1 MDTRPR
7 ILFKKSYDLGYI
19 EWSEEGYLC
28 IMNCKVD
35 SLDLEEDHLGLEED
49 RLDLDLD
56 LVDFHLDFWEVW
68 LQVH

>member
-28 IMNCKVD
+28 IMNCRVD
-35 SLDLEEDHLGLEED
+35 SLDLAEDHLDLVED
-49 RLDLDLD
+49 RLDLE
-56 LVDFHLDFWEVW
+56 DFH
-68 LQVH
+68 